1 MENKNMN
8 CIERVGIRLVREGVI
23 EYGASIINACDVKK
37 AVAEYLKDFDREV
50 FGIIN
55 LTGQGQVIN
64 FSVVSVGTLN
74 ASLVHMREVFKSAI
88 LSNAAAIVAFH
99 NHPGGSLKASSEDIE
114 CWEKLKSA
122 GEILGIKA
130 VDSVIVSC
138 TTGDYLSIASERG

>member
-23 EYGASIINACDVKK
+23 EYGASIINACDVK
-37 AVAEYLKDFDREV
+37 EV

-55 LTGQGQVIN
+55 ITGQGQVIN

>member
-1 MENKNMN
+1 MLRAYTRKEKSKMENKNMN

-23 EYGASIINACDVKK
+23 EYGASIINACDVK
-37 AVAEYLKDFDREV
+37 EV

>member
-23 EYGASIINACDVKK
+23 EYGASIINACDVK
-37 AVAEYLKDFDREV
+37 EV